1 MKGKKFLNVLL
12 VAVQVVWMLSCG
24 LQEDPEQGTGRLSFA
39 IQEPPASCY
48 REGALIK
55 SAVLKDTNE
64 FILSVYSTGGSK
76 IYDGKYGERPDD
88 FFVVPGGYEI
98 NLYSGKYSPPKFDS
112 PVFGDSR
119 TVIVKE
125 DEQMAVRFRCSQINA
140 GVKLTFTEDFKRRF
154 PGKGIDMVQGKR
166 RLAYLYTESKYAY
179 MDPDMFTLVYNGGKG
194 DTVLLQ
200 KRVEKGQM
208 AEMKLS
214 YSVPDGYNSA
224 FAVEMDTARNWITYA
239 HNIGLRIPTG
249 AVTIEEAKR
258 MVGEKNVAVFG
269 FIYGGDP
276 TNVAIRIA
284 PPFSSTTTL
293 VIAPAMSERN
303 RNNCFVVELP
313 SGKIRNELN
322 LVGFPENLGRPV
334 VITGEIVP
342 SYFNYTGIK
351 GTKAYAF
358 LR

>member
-1 MKGKKFLNVLL
+1 MKGKEFLKV
-12 VAVQVVWMLSCG
+12 VVGAVQVLWSVSCG
-24 LQEDPEQGTGRLSFA
+24 LQQDAEQATGRLSFA
-39 IQEPPASCY
+39 IQEPPASYY

-55 SAVLKDTNE
+55 STAWKDTNA
-64 FILSVYSTGGSK
+64 FILSVFSTGGSK
-76 IYDGKYGERPDD
+76 IYEGKYGERPAD

-98 NLYSGKYSPPKFDS
+98 NLCSGRYSPPKFDS
-112 PVFGDSR
+112 PVFGDSH

-125 DEQMAVRFRCSQINA
+125 EEQLAVKFRCSQVNA
-140 GVKLTFTEDFKRRF
+140 GVKLTFTEDFKKRF
-154 PGKGIDMVQGKR
+154 PGEGIDMVQGKR

-179 MDPDMFTLVYNGGKG
+179 VDPGIFTLVYNGGEG

-214 YSVPDGYNSA
+214 HTVPDGYNAA
-224 FAVEMDTARNWITYA
+224 FAVEVDTTRDWIASAYNT
-239 HNIGLRIPTG
+239 GLRIPTG

-258 MVGEKNVAVFG
+258 MTGQKNVAVFG

-276 TNVAIRIA
+276 TTVAIRIA
-284 PPFSSTTTL
+284 PPFTSVTTL

-313 SGKIRNELN
+313 PGKIRNELN

-342 SYFNYTGIK
+342 GYFNYTGIR

-358 LR
+358 LK